1 MYRALDTPL
10 VMKWITREHVHVDR
24 VACPWL
30 IRRFV
35 DPSAEFIFVPAGD
48 VERIAQE
55 SKAIPFDT
63 PGAELGHREERCSF
77 DAIIEKYDLKDQAL
91 LDLAAIVRAAD
102 TDAFHLAPESIGL
115 EAIAAGATM
124 ISKDDSETIEKSMFL
139 YDSLYANCE
148 LRLLREK
155 YKAELEKMSRV
166 ERRDF
171 LKRKLS
177 EKARNK

>member
-1 MYRALDTPL
+1 MYRTLDIPF
-10 VMKWITREHVHVDR
+10 VMKWITRENVHVDR

-35 DPSAEFIFVPAGD
+35 DPIAEFIFVPAED
-48 VERIAQE
+48 VDRIARE
-55 SKAIPFDT
+55 SQAIPFDT
-63 PGAELGHREERCSF
+63 PEAELGHREERCSF
-77 DAIIEKYDLKDQAL
+77 DAIIEKYHLKDQAL

-102 TDAFHLAPESIGL
+102 TDAFHLAPESVGL

-124 ISKDDSETIEKSMFL
+124 IAKDDAETIEKSMFL

-166 ERRDF
+166 ERRAF
-171 LKRKLS
+171 LKRNLF